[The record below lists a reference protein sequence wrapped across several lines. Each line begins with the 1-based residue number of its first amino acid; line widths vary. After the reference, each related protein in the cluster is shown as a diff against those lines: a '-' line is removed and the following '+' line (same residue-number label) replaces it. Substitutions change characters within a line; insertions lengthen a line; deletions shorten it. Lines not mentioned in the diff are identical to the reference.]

1 MRTTIT
7 IDDDLLD
14 KAALAAG
21 ADGDK
26 NVSNIVTKAL
36 KLMVSADSKKRLL
49 RLSGAM
55 PDFTVPNRG
64 DRSAGSVIDYRDF
77 IDSDQ
82 QSMVAEDSP
91 E

>member
-7 IDDDLLD
+7 IDDDLFD
-14 KAALAAG
+14 KAASVAG

-26 NVSNIVTKAL
+26 NVSNVVTRAL
-36 KLMVSADSKKRLL
+36 KLLVAADGKKRML

-64 DRSAGSVIDYRDF
+64 GRGNEIDYRQLEEN
-77 IDSDQ
+77 STH
-82 QSMVAEDSP
+82 SRVAEDSP

>member
-7 IDDDLLD
+7 IDDDLFD
-14 KAALAAG
+14 KATLA

-26 NVSNIVTKAL
+26 NVSSVVTKAL
-36 KLMVSADSKKRLL
+36 NLLVATDSKKRIL

-64 DRSAGSVIDYRDF
+64 GKDIDYRDHLGT
-77 IDSDQ
+77 DKMP
-82 QSMVAEDSP
+82 MVAEDSP

>member
-7 IDDDLLD
+7 IDDDLFD
-14 KAALAAG
+14 KAALA

-26 NVSNIVTKAL
+26 NVSSVVTKAL
-36 KLMVSADSKKRLL
+36 NLLVATDSKKRIL

-64 DRSAGSVIDYRDF
+64 RGGNDIDYRDHLGT
-77 IDSDQ
+77 DKVP
-82 QSMVAEDSP
+82 MVAEDSP

>member
-7 IDDDLLD
+7 IDDDLFD
-14 KAALAAG
+14 KAAMAAG

-26 NVSNIVTKAL
+26 NVSNIVTRAL
-36 KLMVSADSKKRLL
+36 KLKKRML

-64 DRSAGSVIDYRDF
+64 DRGLQREVDFRDLLV
-77 IDSDQ
+77 SDQ
-82 QSMVAEDSP
+82 RSMVAEDSP

>member
-7 IDDDLLD
+7 IDDDLFA
-14 KAALAAG
+14 KAANAAG
-21 ADGDK
+21 ASGDK
-26 NVSNIVTKAL
+26 NVSSIVTKAL
-36 KLMVSADSKKRLL
+36 ELMVAADSKKRIL

-64 DRSAGSVIDYRDF
+64 KVDVDYRDYLG
-77 IDSDQ
+77 SDDVP
-82 QSMVAEDSP
+82 MVAEDSP

>member
-7 IDDDLLD
+7 IDDDLYD
-14 KAALAAG
+14 KAVNAAG
-21 ADGDK
+21 ASGDK
-26 NVSNIVTKAL
+26 NVSSIVTKAL
-36 KLMVSADSKKRLL
+36 KLLVAADSKKRIL

-64 DRSAGSVIDYRDF
+64 GREIDYRDHLG
-77 IDSDQ
+77 SDNAP
-82 QSMVAEDSP
+82 MVAEDSA